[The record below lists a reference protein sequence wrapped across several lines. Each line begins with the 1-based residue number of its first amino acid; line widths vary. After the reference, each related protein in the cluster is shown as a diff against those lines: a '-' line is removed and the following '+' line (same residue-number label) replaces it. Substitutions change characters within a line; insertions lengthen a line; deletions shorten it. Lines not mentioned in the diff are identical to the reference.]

1 MLRTFVLLLLLANA
15 GFFAWQQG
23 WLDGPL
29 GGASARQQGR
39 EPQRLTQQVNPE
51 RLIVLAP
58 ETTST
63 SDDATHGAA
72 SNAAGVEAGASA
84 ATGAASIAALT
95 SPTGSEGTCREAGP
109 FTPDEFKQ
117 ASTLV
122 NQRLPAGSWAA
133 QTVTVQGLWLVYMGP
148 YPDLDTYQR
157 KQTEL
162 RRIKGLTF
170 EEVRSPAKLAMGL
183 SLGRFSNEEQ
193 ALSALETMKLRG
205 VRTAYVVSVRPTMDF
220 SVIRVAQ
227 ANAQL
232 QRLLPSLP
240 LPAGKGFAPC
250 PP

>member
-1 MLRTFVLLLLLANA
+1 MLRTLVLLLLLANA
-15 GFFAWQQG
+15 GFFAWQEG

-29 GGASARQQGR
+29 GGASVRQQGR
-39 EPQRLTQQVNPE
+39 EPQRLKQQVNPE

-58 ETTST
+58 EITGGTT
-63 SDDATHGAA
+63 ATIPASEATASGAD
-72 SNAAGVEAGASA
+72 
-84 ATGAASIAALT
+84 GAASIASGAASVAALT
-95 SPTGSEGTCREAGP
+95 SPLSGEAACREAGP
-109 FTPDEFKQ
+109 FTPEEFKQ
-117 ASTLV
+117 ASALLT
-122 NQRLPAGSWAA
+122 QRLPAGSWTA

-162 RRIKGLTF
+162 RRIKGLVF

-193 ALSALETMKLRG
+193 ALAALETMKLKG

-227 ANAQL
+227 ARPDL
-232 QRLLPSLP
+232 QRLMPGLP